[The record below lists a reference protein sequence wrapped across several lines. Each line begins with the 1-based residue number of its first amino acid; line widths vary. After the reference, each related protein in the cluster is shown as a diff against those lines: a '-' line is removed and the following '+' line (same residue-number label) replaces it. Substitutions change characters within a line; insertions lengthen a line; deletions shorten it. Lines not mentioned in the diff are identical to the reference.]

1 MEKAAFLDA
10 LVDEGLGYLKTSDAV
25 EAGVSRAFVGDYVRA
40 NGMDRVA
47 QGLYRTQEAWDDGMF
62 VLQTRYPGAVF
73 SHETAL
79 FLLGLTDREP
89 DRYSIT
95 LKAGASSSNLA
106 REGVR
111 VHKVKPELFSLGV
124 IEIQTPFG
132 HTVRVYNAERTIC
145 DIVRKRR
152 FVEAQDLQGALRGY
166 VRRKDK
172 DIPLLMRYAK
182 AFSVEKVLSRY
193 LEVLL

>member
-1 MEKAAFLDA
+1 MEKTAFLDA
-10 LVDEGLGYLKTSDAV
+10 LVEEGLGYLKTSDAV

-40 NGMDRVA
+40 NGMERVA
-47 QGLYRTQEAWDDGMF
+47 KGLYRAQDAWDDGMF

-111 VHKVKPELFSLGV
+111 VHKVNSELFSLGV

-132 HTVRVYNAERTIC
+132 HTVRVYNAERTVC
-145 DIVRKRR
+145 DIVRKHR
-152 FVEAQDLQGALRGY
+152 FVEAQELQGALKSY
-166 VRRKDK
+166 VRRKGK

-182 AFSVEKVLSRY
+182 ALSVEKVLSRY

>member
-1 MEKAAFLDA
+1 MEKTAFLDA
-10 LVDEGLGYLKTSDAV
+10 LVEEGLGYLKTSDAV

-40 NGMDRVA
+40 NGMERVA
-47 QGLYRTQEAWDDGMF
+47 KGLYRAQDAWDDGMF

-111 VHKVKPELFSLGV
+111 VHKVNSELFSLGV

-132 HTVRVYNAERTIC
+132 HTVRVYNAERTVC

-152 FVEAQDLQGALRGY
+152 FVEAQELQGALKSY
-166 VRRKDK
+166 VRRKGK
-172 DIPLLMRYAK
+172 DIPLLMCYAK
-182 AFSVEKVLSRY
+182 ALSVEKVLSRY

>member
-1 MEKAAFLDA
+1 MEKTAFLDA
-10 LVDEGLGYLKTSDAV
+10 LVEEGLGYLKTSDAV

-40 NGMDRVA
+40 NGMERVA
-47 QGLYRTQEAWDDGMF
+47 KGLYRAQDAWDDGMF

-111 VHKVKPELFSLGV
+111 VHQVNSELFSLGV

-132 HTVRVYNAERTIC
+132 HTVRVYNAERTVC

-152 FVEAQDLQGALRGY
+152 FVEAQELQGALKSY
-166 VRRKDK
+166 VRRKGK

-182 AFSVEKVLSRY
+182 ALSVEKVLSRY

>member
-1 MEKAAFLDA
+1 MEKTAFLDA
-10 LVDEGLGYLKTSDAV
+10 LVEEGLGYLKTSDAV

-40 NGMDRVA
+40 NGMERVA
-47 QGLYRTQEAWDDGMF
+47 KGLYRAQDAWDDGMF

-111 VHKVKPELFSLGV
+111 VHKVNSELFSLGV
-124 IEIQTPFG
+124 IEVQTPFG
-132 HTVRVYNAERTIC
+132 HTVRVYNAERTVC

-152 FVEAQDLQGALRGY
+152 FVEAQELQGALKSY
-166 VRRKDK
+166 VRRKGK
-172 DIPLLMRYAK
+172 DIPLLMHYAK
-182 AFSVEKVLSRY
+182 ALSVEKVLSRY

>member
-1 MEKAAFLDA
+1 MEKTAFLDA
-10 LVDEGLGYLKTSDAV
+10 LVEEGLGYLKTSDAV

-40 NGMDRVA
+40 NGMERVA
-47 QGLYRTQEAWDDGMF
+47 KGLYRAQDAWDDGMF

-111 VHKVKPELFSLGV
+111 VHKVNSELFSLGV

-132 HTVRVYNAERTIC
+132 HTVRVYNAERTVC

-152 FVEAQDLQGALRGY
+152 FAEAQELQGALKSY
-166 VRRKDK
+166 VRRKGK

-182 AFSVEKVLSRY
+182 ALSVEKVLSRY

>member
-1 MEKAAFLDA
+1 MEKTAFLDA
-10 LVDEGLGYLKTSDAV
+10 LVEEGLGYLKTSDAV
-25 EAGVSRAFVGDYVRA
+25 EAGVSRAFVG
-40 NGMDRVA
+40 GMERVA
-47 QGLYRTQEAWDDGMF
+47 KGLYRAQDAWDDGMF

-111 VHKVKPELFSLGV
+111 VHKVHGRRPS
-124 IEIQTPFG
+124 
-132 HTVRVYNAERTIC
+132 RRRTAAGSSC
-145 DIVRKRR
+145 R
-152 FVEAQDLQGALRGY
+152 
-166 VRRKDK
+166 
-172 DIPLLMRYAK
+172 
-182 AFSVEKVLSRY
+182 
-193 LEVLL
+193 

>member
-1 MEKAAFLDA
+1 MEKTAFLDA
-10 LVDEGLGYLKTSDAV
+10 LVEEGLGYLKTSDAV

-40 NGMDRVA
+40 NGMERVA
-47 QGLYRTQEAWDDGMF
+47 KGLYRAQDAWDDGMF

-79 FLLGLTDREP
+79 FLLGFTDREP

-111 VHKVKPELFSLGV
+111 VHKVNSELFSLGV

-132 HTVRVYNAERTIC
+132 HTVRVYNAERTVC

-152 FVEAQDLQGALRGY
+152 FVEAQELQGALKSY
-166 VRRKDK
+166 VRRKGK

-182 AFSVEKVLSRY
+182 ALSVEKVLSRY

>member
-1 MEKAAFLDA
+1 MEKTAFLDA
-10 LVDEGLGYLKTSDAV
+10 LVEEGLGYLKTSDAV
-25 EAGVSRAFVGDYVRA
+25 EAGVSRAFVGDYERA
-40 NGMDRVA
+40 NGLERVA
-47 QGLYRTQEAWDDGMF
+47 KGLYRAQDAWDDGMF

-111 VHKVKPELFSLGV
+111 VHKVNSELFSLGV

-132 HTVRVYNAERTIC
+132 HTVRVYNAERTVC

-152 FVEAQDLQGALRGY
+152 FVEAQELQGALKSY
-166 VRRKDK
+166 VRRKGK

-182 AFSVEKVLSRY
+182 ALSVEKVLSRY

>member
-1 MEKAAFLDA
+1 
-10 LVDEGLGYLKTSDAV
+10 
-25 EAGVSRAFVGDYVRA
+25 
-40 NGMDRVA
+40 
-47 QGLYRTQEAWDDGMF
+47 MF

-111 VHKVKPELFSLGV
+111 VHKVNSELFSLGV

-132 HTVRVYNAERTIC
+132 HTVRVYNAERTVC

-152 FVEAQDLQGALRGY
+152 FVEAQELQGALKSY
-166 VRRKDK
+166 VRRKGK

-182 AFSVEKVLSRY
+182 ALSVEKVLSRY

>member
-1 MEKAAFLDA
+1 MEKTAFLDA
-10 LVDEGLGYLKTSDAV
+10 LVEEGLGYLKTSDAV

-40 NGMDRVA
+40 NGMERVA
-47 QGLYRTQEAWDDGMF
+47 KGLYRAQDAWDDGMF

-111 VHKVKPELFSLGV
+111 VHKVNSELFSLGV
-124 IEIQTPFG
+124 IEVQTPFG
-132 HTVRVYNAERTIC
+132 HTVR
-145 DIVRKRR
+145 KRI
-152 FVEAQDLQGALRGY
+152 FVEAQELQGALKSY
-166 VRRKDK
+166 VRRKGK
-172 DIPLLMRYAK
+172 DIPLLMHYAK
-182 AFSVEKVLSRY
+182 ALSVEKVLSRY